1 MKSDFFIYYSF
12 VCSVFARLIQ
22 TSPGGSLKYNSNPES
37 ESDLYREICVWA
49 GCSGHSYLISKCLLS
64 VLHCDIH
71 NIILK

>member
-37 ESDLYREICVWA
+37 ESDLYKEICVSARMLWP
-49 GCSGHSYLISKCLLS
+49 LISDFKVFFECLALRHTRHHS
-64 VLHCDIH
+64 
-71 NIILK
+71 

>member
-37 ESDLYREICVWA
+37 ESDLYIEICVSARMLWP
-49 GCSGHSYLISKCLLS
+49 LISDFKVSFECLALRHTQHHS
-64 VLHCDIH
+64 
-71 NIILK
+71 